1 MAVPRSPDVGFIE
14 TAPSMGGAVFFVTK
28 SPHPGASFLAGK
40 QPNGEAMNDSNELRA
55 KARQA
60 RYAASMRTESGQAA
74 DRQLIALAIR
84 LERQADAIDIR
95 NEIFS
100 KLRA

>member
-1 MAVPRSPDVGFIE
+1 MGDTIACG
-14 TAPSMGGAVFFVTK
+14 TAMTDAK
-28 SPHPGASFLAGK
+28 
-40 QPNGEAMNDSNELRA
+40 DLRG

-60 RYAASMRTESGQAA
+60 RRAASIRTESGQAA

-84 LERQADAIDIR
+84 LERQAEEAEKQEAIVG
-95 NEIFS
+95 